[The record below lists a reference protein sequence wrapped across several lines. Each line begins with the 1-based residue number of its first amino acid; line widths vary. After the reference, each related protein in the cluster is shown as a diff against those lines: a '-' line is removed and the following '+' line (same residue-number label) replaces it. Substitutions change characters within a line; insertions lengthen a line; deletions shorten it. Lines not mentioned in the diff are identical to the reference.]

1 MNLFDFDKTIY
12 KYDSTVRFWL
22 YCMKIKPYIALGL
35 PMQVF
40 YTILYKLRLV
50 SKEKYKSRFFFFVRY
65 FKDIDLTVKNFWQK
79 EKSNICEWF
88 FKVKKP
94 GDYVVSASPEF
105 LLNEIAAVLDI
116 GLIASGFDVKTRSFT
131 TPNCR
136 GQEKVRRLSEIGINT
151 AEAAYSDSKS
161 DIPMLKIAKKGYF
174 VKNKTVSECVF
185 KEFSDV
191 KGE

>member
-105 LLNEIAAVLDI
+105 LLNEIR
-116 GLIASGFDVKTRSFT
+116 F
-131 TPNCR
+131 
-136 GQEKVRRLSEIGINT
+136 LSHQPHFSSRTIT
-151 AEAAYSDSKS
+151 MRPHDRTKCS
-161 DIPMLKIAKKGYF
+161 PLKPTS
-174 VKNKTVSECVF
+174 V
-185 KEFSDV
+185 
-191 KGE
+191 